1 MTLLQALVALPV
13 LLPMLAAALSVIVSR
28 RASLQR
34 AVGVV
39 TLAIVSVVA
48 GILLVAADRYGPVVA
63 ELGGWTPP
71 TGIALVADRMS
82 ALLLLIS
89 TLVTLAV
96 LVYAIDQRISDYGR
110 DTASTTF
117 HPIFLLLSTGVSLAY
132 LTGDLFTMFVAF
144 EIMLASSYVLIT
156 RRTSVSRVR
165 SGMTYVIVS
174 LMSSLLF
181 LTAIG
186 LVYAATGTVNLA
198 ELSGRIEQL
207 PDGLR
212 SVLALLLV
220 VVFGIKAAIVPL
232 HFWLPDS
239 YPNAPAPVTAL
250 FAGLLTKVGIYAL
263 LRTQTLIFPQ
273 DHPSMLLLVIA
284 AITMVVGAL
293 GAVAQDDLNRLL
305 SFLLVSHIGFM
316 VFGLAIYTP
325 EGIAGTALYVVHHI
339 TVQATLFLVSGLI
352 TRRTGTTSISQMGG
366 LARTSPW
373 LAVLFAIPAITL
385 AGLPPTSGFV
395 AKLALLQAG
404 AGAGLSTEIVAGFVV
419 LASLLTLYAIA
430 RVWVRVFWG
439 TPKEPIADNDP
450 NDELVV
456 GTARSARGM
465 YVGAASLI
473 GVSTV
478 IAVFAG
484 PLSSV
489 TARAGEDLD
498 TREGYVVAVLD
509 PGVGTGA
516 PVTTADAPGAPDGEG
531 PAAPDGGEGPAV
543 PDGGEGTAVPD
554 GGEGTAM
561 AEQAHGTAEVT
572 P

>member
-1 MTLLQALVALPV
+1 MTLLQALVAFPV
-13 LLPMLAAALSVIVSR
+13 LLPMLGAAASVIVGR

-34 AVGVV
+34 VIGVV
-39 TLAIVSVVA
+39 TLAIVCVVA
-48 GILLVAADRYGPVVA
+48 GILLVAADRNGPVVA
-63 ELGGWTPP
+63 ELGGWPAP
-71 TGIALVADRMS
+71 MGIALVADRMS

-110 DTASTTF
+110 ETASTTF

-132 LTGDLFTMFVAF
+132 LTGDLFTLFVAF

-156 RRTSVSRVR
+156 RRTSASRIR

-174 LMSSLLF
+174 LTSSLLF
-181 LTAIG
+181 LTAVG
-186 LVYAATGTVNLA
+186 FVYAATGTVNLA
-198 ELSGRIEQL
+198 DLAGRMDLL

-212 SVLALLLV
+212 TVLALVLV

-263 LRTQTLIFPQ
+263 LRTQTLVFPQ
-273 DHPSMLLLVIA
+273 DHPSLLLLVIA
-284 AITMVVGAL
+284 ALTMVVGAL
-293 GAVAQDDLNRLL
+293 GAIAQDDLNRLL

-316 VFGLAIYTP
+316 LFGMAVWTP

-352 TRRTGTTSISQMGG
+352 TRRTGTVSISQMGG
-366 LARTSPW
+366 LAQTAPH

-404 AGAGLSTEIVAGFVV
+404 AGAGLASEIVAAFVV
-419 LASLLTLYAIA
+419 VASLLTLYAVA

-439 TPKEPIADNDP
+439 TPKEPLVDNDP

-465 YVGAASLI
+465 YVGASSLVV
-473 GVSTV
+473 VSIV
-478 IAVFAG
+478 IALFAG
-484 PLSSV
+484 PLSGI
-489 TARAGEDLD
+489 TARAGEDLHG
-498 TREGYVVAVLD
+498 RETYRSAVLD
-509 PGVGTGA
+509 PVAGA
-516 PVTTADAPGAPDGEG
+516 PEGDAGDTGD
-531 PAAPDGGEGPAV
+531 AAGDI
-543 PDGGEGTAVPD
+543 GTALADPAGD
-554 GGEGTAM
+554 GP
-561 AEQAHGTAEVT
+561 EVT